1 MVLLGGCIKPNWP
14 DIDPGSIDLSDE
26 SIRKGIADP
35 SFRAFYQIRQML
47 SSGLTIRDNFNAA
60 IVKIPCIHGVE
71 VPFSKGTINGLP
83 IAFTPLT
90 TSLSTG
96 GVALPVTSTPIINY
110 ARTDGYLG
118 LTVSFAPPEGIVDLL
133 RAGTQSIPSATST
146 PIQWT
151 SDELSIPL
159 TGTTASS
166 GNFSYDYTTTTG
178 TPAVNSKINCLASG
192 SVLVNA
198 SCGFGI
204 NATGLREFWL
214 AKNNATSPRWSD
226 TLYQSPPVTT
236 DIRFNLSGVI
246 QVTAG
251 DYIQLYSYQD
261 SGGALTTLAGT
272 VSRFQARYVSPQVRY
287 SADVTGIL
295 WGG

>member
-83 IAFTPLT
+83 IAFTPLA

-96 GVALPVTSTPIINY
+96 GVALPVAGTPSINY
-110 ARTDGYLG
+110 SRSDGYLG
-118 LTVSFAPPEGIVDLL
+118 LTVNFAPPAGLVLL
-133 RAGTQSIPSATST
+133 YKNSNQAVPTTTITAVNWDGETAVSGSLTHSITTNTSRVTCLETGFVEVLYSMAFTADASNSRSMWTARNGDAGALNRRRAQQVLP
-146 PIQWT
+146 
-151 SDELSIPL
+151 PL
-159 TGTTASS
+159 TAG
-166 GNFSYDYTTTTG
+166 Y
-178 TPAVNSKINCLASG
+178 NSNISAGC
-192 SVLVNA
+192 
-198 SCGFGI
+198 I
-204 NATGLREFWL
+204 W
-214 AKNNATSPRWSD
+214 D
-226 TLYQSPPVTT
+226 
-236 DIRFNLSGVI
+236 
-246 QVTAG
+246 VTAG
-251 DYIQLYSYQD
+251 DYLEAIVYHNSVTSPLNLL
-261 SGGALTTLAGT
+261 GGGFENATL
-272 VSRFQARYVSPQVRY
+272 QARYVAPPVGY
-287 SADVTGIL
+287 SASVTGIL